1 MKAHA
6 HSKTTGFT
14 LMEALIVI
22 LIIGILAAVVIPK
35 ILSTTRFSA
44 ILAAEMAITDIRA
57 TQSAAMFESV
67 SKSIIFN
74 GNNTYTIDTTNKNL
88 PGGAAT
94 TNVKTITF
102 NSFGE
107 PTAGLGDF
115 DITCGDDVKT
125 INISALTGKATI
137 L

>member
-88 PGGAAT
+88 PGGATAEAR
-94 TNVKTITF
+94 TITF

-107 PTAGLGDF
+107 PTAGRVDF